1 MTRGR
6 KLHAGALRKRTRP
19 RAGQERMKGFFFCS
33 PAAVIF
39 GTGTASSVGVE
50 ACRLGCRKPLVLTG
64 SRMASS
70 PCLDGIRGSFE
81 KAGLPFA
88 LYDGVI
94 PEPPEGSV
102 CEAADLVRR
111 EGFDSIVA
119 LGGGST
125 MDYAKI
131 TAVMALHD
139 VRASEMAGNDRV
151 PGRGLPTIM
160 LPTTSG
166 SGSEVS
172 PVAVLSFP
180 GEGMKRGIASRWLIP
195 SSAIVDPALTLGL
208 PPETTANTGVDALIH
223 GIESFLSI
231 KANPLSRNLSLL
243 ACRNIASNLLSAVHY
258 GNDLEAREGM
268 SLGSLAAGLAFS
280 MAGTAAVHALAY
292 PLGGQF
298 HVPHGAANA
307 AMLKPVLRFNRALCG
322 EEFANL
328 AREIGVT
335 VSPGA
340 DDPAEAFIVFVEEL
354 CEKAGVKT
362 RLRDLGIP
370 RQALGIMAE
379 AAMRETRL
387 LENNPR
393 HLDRKD
399 AEEIYSQAW

>member
-1 MTRGR
+1 MM
-6 KLHAGALRKRTRP
+6 A
-19 RAGQERMKGFFFCS
+19 GFFFGS
-33 PAAVIF
+33 PTAVIF
-39 GTGTASSVGVE
+39 GTGTALSLGGE
-50 ACRLGCRKPLVLTG
+50 ICRLGCRKPLLLTG
-64 SRMASS
+64 TRMANSVY
-70 PCLDGIRGSFE
+70 LDGVRDSVE

-94 PEPPEGSV
+94 PEPPEDSV
-102 CEAADLVRR
+102 GEAASLVRR

-125 MDYAKI
+125 MDFAKI
-131 TAVMALHD
+131 TAVLALHD
-139 VRASEMAGNDRV
+139 LRPSDMAGNDRV

-180 GEGMKRGIASRWLIP
+180 GEGMKRGIASRWLVP
-195 SSAIVDPALTLGL
+195 TAAIVDPALTLGL

-223 GIESFLSI
+223 GIESFLSV
-231 KANPLSRNLSLL
+231 KANPLSRSLSLL
-243 ACRNIASNLLSAVHY
+243 ACRNIVSNLLRAVFS
-258 GNDLEAREGM
+258 GSDLEAREGM

-307 AMLKPVLRFNRALCG
+307 AMLKPVLRFNRPSCG
-322 EEFANL
+322 EELATL
-328 AREIGVT
+328 ARETGVIASLGT
-335 VSPGA
+335 
-340 DDPAEAFIVFVEEL
+340 DDPAETFIASVEEL

-370 RQALGIMAE
+370 RESLGVMAE

-387 LENNPR
+387 LDNNPR
-393 HLDRKD
+393 KLDRKD

>member
-1 MTRGR
+1 
-6 KLHAGALRKRTRP
+6 
-19 RAGQERMKGFFFCS
+19 MKGFFFGS

-39 GTGTASSVGVE
+39 GTGTASSVGGE
-50 ACRLGCRKPLVLTG
+50 ICRLGSRKPLVVTG
-64 SRMASS
+64 PRMASS
-70 PCLDGIRGSFE
+70 PCLDGLRDSVE

-88 LYDGVI
+88 LYGGAI
-94 PEPPEGSV
+94 PEPPEESV
-102 CEAADLVRR
+102 GEAAELVRR
-111 EGFDSIVA
+111 EGFDCIVA

-125 MDYAKI
+125 MDFAKI

-151 PGRGLPTIM
+151 PGRGLLTVM

-195 SSAIVDPALTLGL
+195 SLAIVDPALTLGL

-223 GIESFLSI
+223 GIESFLSV

-243 ACRNIASNLLSAVHY
+243 ACRNIASNLLRAVY
-258 GNDLEAREGM
+258 SGNDLEAREGM

-307 AMLKPVLRFNRALCG
+307 AMLKPVLRFNGPFCR
-322 EEFANL
+322 EEFGTL
-328 AREIGVT
+328 AREAGLT
-335 VSPGA
+335 ASAGA
-340 DDPAEAFIVFVEEL
+340 DDSSEAFIGFVEEL

-370 RQALGIMAE
+370 REALGVMAE

-393 HLDRKD
+393 KLDRKD
-399 AEEIYSQAW
+399 AEELYSQAW

>member
-1 MTRGR
+1 
-6 KLHAGALRKRTRP
+6 
-19 RAGQERMKGFFFCS
+19 MKGFFFGS

-39 GTGTASSVGVE
+39 GTGTASSVGGE
-50 ACRLGCRKPLVLTG
+50 LCRLGSRKPLVVTG
-64 SRMASS
+64 PRMASS
-70 PCLDGIRGSFE
+70 PCLDGLRDSVE
-81 KAGLPFA
+81 KAELPFA
-88 LYDGVI
+88 LYGGAI
-94 PEPPEGSV
+94 PEPPEESV
-102 CEAADLVRR
+102 GEAAELVRR
-111 EGFDSIVA
+111 EGFDCIVA

-125 MDYAKI
+125 MDFAKI

-139 VRASEMAGNDRV
+139 VRASEMAGNDRI
-151 PGRGLPTIM
+151 PGRGLPTVM

-195 SSAIVDPALTLGL
+195 SLAIVDPALTVGL

-223 GIESFLSI
+223 GIESFLSV

-243 ACRNIASNLLSAVHY
+243 ACRNIASNLLRAVY
-258 GNDLEAREGM
+258 SGNDLEAREGM

-307 AMLKPVLRFNRALCG
+307 AMLKPVLRFNGPFCR
-322 EEFANL
+322 EEFGTL
-328 AREIGVT
+328 AREAGLT
-335 VSPGA
+335 ASAGA
-340 DDPAEAFIVFVEEL
+340 DDSSEAFIAFVEEL

-370 RQALGIMAE
+370 REALGVMAE

-393 HLDRKD
+393 KLDRKD
-399 AEEIYSQAW
+399 AEELYSQAW

>member
-1 MTRGR
+1 MMR
-6 KLHAGALRKRTRP
+6 
-19 RAGQERMKGFFFCS
+19 GFFFGS
-33 PAAVIF
+33 PTAVIF
-39 GTGTASSVGVE
+39 GTGTALSLGGE
-50 ACRLGCRKPLVLTG
+50 IRRLGCRKPLVLTG
-64 SRMASS
+64 PKMANS
-70 PCLDGIRGSFE
+70 PYLDGVRDSVE
-81 KAGLPFA
+81 KADLPFA
-88 LYDGVI
+88 LYDGVA
-94 PEPPEGSV
+94 PEPPEDSV
-102 CEAADLVRR
+102 GEAASLVRK

-125 MDYAKI
+125 MDFAKI

-139 VRASEMAGNDRV
+139 VRASDMAGNDKV

-180 GEGMKRGIASRWLIP
+180 EEGMKRGIASRWLVP
-195 SSAIVDPALTLGL
+195 TAAIVDPALTLGL

-223 GIESFLSI
+223 GIESFLSV

-243 ACRNIASNLLSAVHY
+243 ACRNIAPNLLRAVFS
-258 GNDLEAREGM
+258 GSDLEAREGM

-307 AMLKPVLRFNRALCG
+307 AMLKPVLRFNRPFCG
-322 EEFANL
+322 EEFATL
-328 AREIGVT
+328 ARETGMT
-335 VSPGA
+335 ESRGA
-340 DDPAEAFIVFVEEL
+340 GDPAEVFIAFVEEL
-354 CEKAGVKT
+354 CEKAGIKT

-370 RQALGIMAE
+370 REAVGTMAE

-393 HLDRKD
+393 VLGRED
-399 AEEIYSQAW
+399 AEGLYLQAW